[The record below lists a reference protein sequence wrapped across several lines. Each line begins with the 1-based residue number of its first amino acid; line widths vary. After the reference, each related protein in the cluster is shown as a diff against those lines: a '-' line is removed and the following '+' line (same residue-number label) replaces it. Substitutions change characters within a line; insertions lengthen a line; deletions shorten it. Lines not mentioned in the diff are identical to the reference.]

1 MFLIS
6 NNNKD
11 CFKFSD
17 FLGHILKHLPSL
29 PPDRILGAPHTNS
42 RAGNY
47 SDNDYVQLFIFG
59 GDDDSDGD
67 GLLNRFSR
75 SPCFP

>member
-29 PPDRILGAPHTNS
+29 LPDRILGAPHTNS

-47 SDNDYVQLFIFG
+47 SDNEVLDYVIVG
-59 GDDDSDGD
+59 GDDDSDGV
-67 GLLNRFSR
+67 GLLDRFFR
-75 SPCFP
+75 SPSFT